1 MSKFK
6 FSINMKNPLP
16 SKKEIE
22 LYDPRKHGVRQSM
35 LSTWLTC
42 REQARLQ
49 TIHGWKTAGA
59 SVPFI
64 YGTLSHG
71 VLKCVY
77 RGLRDSRIPDL
88 KCVHDG
94 LSLFMHESE
103 LEWLKEIKTPTTAQK
118 DIKEDSCAILMKKL
132 PFYFSRW
139 WDEDSSVKWSM
150 VEDKFMIPIEMGDGE
165 VVPLI
170 GTFDATY
177 YTKSGDLWLFETKN
191 KARWPDNIGT
201 FLPLDLQV
209 GIYLT
214 ALKTIYKKT
223 PVGVRYNLLR
233 RPGEKR
239 KKEETLAEY
248 SDRIA
253 ANVEKD
259 PDHYFQRLEVELTD
273 TERNEHVDR
282 TTYLVEQFYEW
293 WKETMLHPSTRDLMW
308 NSGACENKYGV
319 CSMLDACAN
328 SDFSGYRREP
338 HAEAKGMTSHE

>member
-1 MSKFK
+1 MK
-6 FSINMKNPLP
+6 FSFKVNIKNPSP
-16 SKKEIE
+16 NKKTDFE

-35 LSTWLTC
+35 LSQWMTC
-42 REQARLQ
+42 RELARLNVV
-49 TIHGWKTAGA
+49 HGWRTAGA

-71 VLKCVY
+71 VIKGVY
-77 RGLRDSRIPDL
+77 RGLRDGRISEL
-88 KCVHDG
+88 KNVHDG
-94 LSLFMHESE
+94 MAIFMHESE
-103 LEWLKEIKTPTTAQK
+103 QEWLAEVKTPTTAQN

-132 PFYFSRW
+132 PFYFSKW
-139 WDEDSSVKWSM
+139 WEEDTRVKWSM
-150 VEDKFMIPIEMGDGE
+150 VEDKFMIPMEMADGE
-165 VVPLI
+165 IVPLI
-170 GTFDATY
+170 GTFDATFL
-177 YTKSGDLWLFETKN
+177 TPGNDLWLFETKN
-191 KARWPDNIGT
+191 KARWPENIGT

-214 ALKTIYKKT
+214 ALEKVYKKT

-239 KKEETLAEY
+239 KKEESMADF

-253 ANVEKD
+253 ANVQKD
-259 PDHYFQRLEVELTD
+259 PDHYFQRLEIELTKS
-273 TERNEHVDR
+273 ERDEHVTR
-282 TTYLVEQFYEW
+282 TYYLVEQFYEW
-293 WKETMLHPSTRDLMW
+293 WKETMLHPNVRDLMW

-338 HAEAKGMTSHE
+338 INAAKGITTHE